1 MGLVWLSV
9 FLLSTLLVGTGVG
22 FGGVGGIRTAIG
34 GGLGVTRSGCVEVVG
49 RGGATWGGV
58 GSSVG
63 GVLPMSIA
71 RKVWIASILSG
82 GVSWMP
88 AMALVRRTVA
98 CRILLVAVMV
108 GIGIVWWQKQKVLVV
123 RLPPVSAMTT
133 RMHR

>member
-82 GVSWMP
+82 GASWMP
-88 AMALVRRTVA
+88 ATALVRQPVSW
-98 CRILLVAVMV
+98 RILSVAVMV
-108 GIGIVWWQKQKVLVV
+108 GIGMVWWQ
-123 RLPPVSAMTT
+123 
-133 RMHR
+133 